1 MSRRAPPVQQKRSI
15 RRHHPN
21 PGAVSHLTRALTTT
35 TATVIALMGAC
46 SPGASAGRDALNT
59 LLETLAS

>member
-15 RRHHPN
+15 MRQHPI
-21 PGAVSHLTRALTTT
+21 PGAVSHLTRALTVT
-35 TATVIALMGAC
+35 TATIIAFLCAF
-46 SPGASAGRDALNT
+46 SPGASAGRDARNT